1 MQFSAAILFLAACS
15 GVFAAPTGT
24 ATTHEAKIEAR
35 QFGGPFGA
43 AANVVGGAANV
54 VGSAANIATLGLFG
68 GLGGFGG
75 YGGGFPGGFGG
86 YGGW

>member
-1 MQFSAAILFLAACS
+1 MQFSAAIFFLAACS
-15 GVFAAPTGT
+15 GVFAAPTST
-24 ATTHEAKIEAR
+24 ATTHEARIEAR

-43 AANVVGGAANV
+43 AANV

-68 GLGGFGG
+68 GGYGGFGG